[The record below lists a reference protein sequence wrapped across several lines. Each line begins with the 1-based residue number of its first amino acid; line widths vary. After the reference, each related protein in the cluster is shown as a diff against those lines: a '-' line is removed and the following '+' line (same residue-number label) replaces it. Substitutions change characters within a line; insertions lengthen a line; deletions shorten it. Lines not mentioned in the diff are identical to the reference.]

1 MIDKR
6 KTHDKWELVLDK
18 TYFYPESGRQ
28 PSDTGIIDG
37 FKVYK
42 VYEENDVIYHVVD
55 KCVKIT

>member
-1 MIDKR
+1 M
-6 KTHDKWELVLDK
+6 LDK
-18 TYFYPESGRQ
+18 TYFYPESGGQ
-28 PSDTGIIDG
+28 PSDTGTIDG